1 MIGIALGKD
10 PQSGYVR
17 RNLSP
22 PGVASPIQLVDV
34 WKEFVKRGHR
44 LADLIQFTVHQFPV
58 KLDHTDINEQL
69 GQPVVYRNPGR
80 TSAHYL
86 VALTTTPLNPNRRN
100 G

>member
-1 MIGIALGKD
+1 MEVTLG
-10 PQSGYVR
+10 S
-17 RNLSP
+17 
-22 PGVASPIQLVDV
+22 AV
-34 WKEFVKRGHR
+34 WR
-44 LADLIQFTVHQFPV
+44 LEAGDCLAM
-58 KLDHTDINEQL
+58 QL